1 MTSAYHPNSNT
12 KTTRKSEINI
22 NLYITTTLNTNNI
35 PLSSSFSETHK
46 TTLKLT
52 LPIQSLAK
60 HAGNWKFTARF
71 KVMQQKWIMK
81 RHKWFSVS
89 VMKSWKKDLCS
100 AFISEQAA
108 KKKKKKIT
116 FLECTTN
123 EFSFCLFP
131 CWLSASLFTQNNN
144 IAMLVLTW
152 AQLLQM

>member
-1 MTSAYHPNSNT
+1 MKTRNTITSAYHPNSNT

-108 KKKKKKIT
+108 QKKKWH
-116 FLECTTN
+116 FSSAPLMSSVSVFFHVGYQHLSLPQTTT
-123 EFSFCLFP
+123 LP
-131 CWLSASLFTQNNN
+131 C
-144 IAMLVLTW
+144 
-152 AQLLQM
+152 